1 MNIVLYPNAK
11 INLGLRVLD
20 RREDGYHNIETVF
33 APLSTHNDILELVE
47 ASELR
52 LHQYGLAY
60 ELKDGNIENDLCVK
74 AYRAVKKDFDIP
86 PVAIHLFKGIPTG
99 AGMGG
104 GSSDAASVIRGLNTM
119 FALGL
124 SDERMA
130 GYAATLGSDCS
141 FFIYNRPMLG
151 EGRGEI
157 LSDCTSKVVGEI
169 VKGEKYYIKVVTPD
183 IHVSTADAYASLT
196 PDPNGHGLSALL
208 EQPLSKWRDKVIND
222 FETTVF
228 AKHPELAEIKA
239 GFYAQGAIYA
249 SMSGSGS
256 AVYGIFKS

>member
-11 INLGLRVLD
+11 INLGLRVLN

-47 ASELR
+47 ASEVR
-52 LHQYGLAY
+52 LYQYGLTY
-60 ELKDGNIENDLCVK
+60 ELKDSNIENDLCIK
-74 AYRAVKKDFDIP
+74 AYRAIKKDFDIP
-86 PVAIHLFKGIPTG
+86 PVAVHLFKGIPTG

-104 GSSDAASVIRGLNTM
+104 GSSDAASVIHGLNTM

-130 GYAATLGSDCS
+130 GYAATLGSDCA
-141 FFIYNRPMLG
+141 FFVYNRPMLG

-157 LSDCTSKVVGEI
+157 LSDCTSSVVADI
-169 VKGEKYYIKVVTPD
+169 VKGEKYYIKVITPD

-196 PDPNGHGLSALL
+196 PDPSGHGLSASLDL
-208 EQPLSKWRDKVIND
+208 PLSKWRDAIIND
-222 FETTVF
+222 FEKTVF

-239 GFYAQGAIYA
+239 DLYTQGAIYA

-256 AVYGIFKS
+256 AIFGIFRN

>member
-11 INLGLRVLD
+11 INLGLRVLS

-47 ASELR
+47 SSQ
-52 LHQYGLAY
+52 LHLYQYGLTY
-60 ELKDGNIENDLCVK
+60 ELKDGNIENDLCVR
-74 AYRAVKKDFDIP
+74 AYRAIKKDFDIP
-86 PVAIHLFKGIPTG
+86 SVAIHLFKGIPTG

-104 GSSDAASVIRGLNTM
+104 GSSDAAAVIRGLNTM
-119 FALGL
+119 FGLGL
-124 SDERMA
+124 SNERLA
-130 GYAATLGSDCS
+130 QYAATLGSDCA

-157 LSDCTSKVVGEI
+157 LSDCTSKVVEDI

-196 PDPNGHGLSALL
+196 PDPSGHGLSALL
-208 EQPLSKWRDKVIND
+208 ECPISKWRDTVVND

-228 AKHPELAEIKA
+228 AKHPELAAIKA
-239 GFYAQGAIYA
+239 DFYAQGAVYA

-256 AVYGIFKS
+256 AIYGIFRG